1 MREIT
6 RGKSVNITIFGKN
19 LKNRLQSLSFFGKI
33 SFSNQRQPEVNL
45 MSKSVYTQAMC
56 EKMATFQPL
65 NAEICSTLAQEFGL
79 TQRSVIAK
87 AKSLQLD
94 YVVKAKPARKK
105 ASPTKVDTVRAIE
118 KALDADANSLDGLVK
133 ATGQALDALLSNIA

>member
-1 MREIT
+1 
-6 RGKSVNITIFGKN
+6 
-19 LKNRLQSLSFFGKI
+19 
-33 SFSNQRQPEVNL
+33 
-45 MSKSVYTQAMC
+45 MC
-56 EKMATFQPL
+56 EKMATAQPL
-65 NAEICSTLAQEFGL
+65 NAEVCTTLAQEFGL

-87 AKSLQLD
+87 AKSLGLD

-133 ATGQALDALLSNIA
+133 ATGQALDALLSNIS

>member
-33 SFSNQRQPEVNL
+33 SFSNQRQSEVKL

-56 EKMATFQPL
+56 EKMASVQPL
-65 NAEICSTLAQEFGL
+65 NAEVCSTLATEFGL

-87 AKSLQLD
+87 AKSLGLD
-94 YVVKAKPARKK
+94 YVVKAKPTAKK
-105 ASPTKVDTVRAIE
+105 VAPTKMDIVRAIE
-118 KALDADANSLDGLVK
+118 KGLDADSGSLDGLVK
-133 ATGQALDALLSNIA
+133 ATALSLDALLSNIR

>member
-19 LKNRLQSLSFFGKI
+19 LKNRLQSLPFFSKI
-33 SFSNQRQPEVNL
+33 SFSNQRQSEVNV

-56 EKMATFQPL
+56 EKIASFQPL

-118 KALDADANSLDGLVK
+118 KALDADSGSLDGLVK

>member
-1 MREIT
+1 ML
-6 RGKSVNITIFGKN
+6 TI
-19 LKNRLQSLSFFGKI
+19 SLFFGKI
-33 SFSNQRQPEVNL
+33 PFQINDISEEII

-56 EKMATFQPL
+56 QKIASLQPL
-65 NAEICSTLAQEFGL
+65 NAEICSQLAQEFGL

-105 ASPTKVDTVRAIE
+105 ASPTKMDTVRAIE
-118 KALDADANSLDGLVK
+118 KALDADSGSLDGLVK
-133 ATGQALDALLSNIA
+133 ATGLALDALLSNIS